1 MGVVEECDS
10 FSLEQFTLYAGAA
23 KRKAFAE
30 APILEYDTVAGC
42 CSAVCNR
49 RRVVSQGKAYIARRL
64 RSTHELRNEAVR
76 SHSSSWN
83 LPDDVEHSFRK
94 ISHGGSGLFAHELGE
109 VSQGTGDVDLLRTYV
124 GA

>member
-30 APILEYDTVAGC
+30 TPILEHDTMARC
-42 CSAVCNR
+42 SSAVR
-49 RRVVSQGKAYIARRL
+49 SGRGVVSQREAYIACRL

>member
-1 MGVVEECDS
+1 MGIVDERDPFS
-10 FSLEQFTLYAGAA
+10 FKQFALHTGAA

-30 APILEYDTVAGC
+30 APILEHDTVAGC
-42 CSAVCNR
+42 CSAVCSR
-49 RRVVSQGKAYIARRL
+49 RGVVSQGKAYIARRL

-109 VSQGTGDVDLLRTYV
+109 VSQGTGDVDLLRTDV